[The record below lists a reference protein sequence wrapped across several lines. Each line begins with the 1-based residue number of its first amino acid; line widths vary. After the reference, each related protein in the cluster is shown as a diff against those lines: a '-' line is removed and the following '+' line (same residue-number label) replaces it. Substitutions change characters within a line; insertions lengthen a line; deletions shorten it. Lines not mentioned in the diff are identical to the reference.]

1 MARISTY
8 PILSAPTLNDLLI
21 GTDVENLNNTKNFS
35 LADIGNLI
43 GQFYVPYV
51 GATGNVNLGAY
62 SIQASAFIV
71 PGGLSSQFVKADG
84 TLDSTAYTPQ
94 SRTLTINGVSYNLSQ
109 DRTWTVNTVDSL
121 TTNGTGGAATYSAGV
136 LNIPIYQSQG
146 NYITQLSGEATAS
159 GPGNATVTLS
169 NSAVINK
176 ILTGLNI
183 TGGNVVATDS
193 ILEAFGKVQNQIN
206 GLIGGVQYQ
215 GTWDAATNNP
225 FLQSSVGVQGHY
237 YVVNVAGNTNLNGIT
252 SWNVGDWAIYDG
264 TAWNKVDNTDAVVSV
279 NGYTGAVDLTYSD
292 VDAAAAALVLT
303 INGAGYDLSTNR
315 SWTVGDV
322 RTDSTY
328 YNPTWITALAW
339 SKIIN
344 TPTTL
349 AGYGITDAV
358 SDSRTL
364 TINGVGYDLSQD
376 RSWSVGTITSIST
389 ISPLTGGTITSSG
402 SIGITQSGSVMD
414 GYLSSADWNT
424 FNAKQDALV
433 PVGPIT
439 LVGVNIG
446 ITQSGPSSD
455 GYLSSSDWNTFND
468 KQDPI
473 TNPVTGTGTPY
484 TIPMWSSVN
493 TISDSNLSYA
503 SDTFTFEYNS
513 ITGASVVFTN
523 IGSFPYTYSI
533 QMNNFGSPRSTIHE
547 YSDGNI
553 IQTISGVQVSKIFPD
568 GTTIIG
574 TSITTNGSLLQV
586 YGDLFVD
593 VITNAVTD
601 TDKFLV
607 SDSGI
612 VKYRT
617 GSEVLSDI
625 GAVPTTRELTINGVS
640 YDLSANRTWS
650 VGTVTSVDMSVPTG
664 FSIGGNPVTG
674 AGTLALSF
682 SAGYSLPTDAVQ
694 STWTTAYNRSL
705 TSAAVT
711 GTTTKTLTLNQQDG
725 GTITATW
732 SDFDTAPVTSVFGRT
747 GAIIAQSGDYTTTL
761 VTEGT
766 NLYYLD
772 SRARAAVSL
781 TTLGNSGPAT
791 YSSLTGIF
799 NIPEYTIGGLGGV
812 PTSRTLTINGTS
824 YDLSANRSWSVGTV
838 TSVDM
843 SVPTGFAIGGN
854 PVTSSGTLAL
864 TFASGYSLPT
874 NAIQATWNTA
884 YNDSI
889 VSASVAGTSTKTLTL
904 NQQDGGTIQASW
916 SDADT
921 GLTSVGLSM
930 PAAFLVSN
938 TPLTSNGVI
947 AVTGAGTSSQ
957 YVRGDGQ
964 LANFPSSGGGGSSV
978 NYYLN
983 GSVNQ
988 GSFGG
993 TTYYQMSKTPIIGA
1007 GTDFTRTAAQGNGYV
1022 ASFITDAG
1030 DPSLLNIPGG
1040 NWNLEFY
1047 FSASSG
1053 GGAPAFYAELYKV
1066 DQSNNFTLIASGS
1079 TSPEIIT
1086 GGTNIDQYF
1095 TSIAVPQTTLLVTDR
1110 LAVRVYVIP
1119 DGRNITLHTENSHL
1133 CEVLT
1138 TFSTGLNSLNG
1149 LSAQVQYFAT
1159 GTSGTDFNINS
1170 AGNTHTF
1177 NLPTASSVNR
1187 GALSSTDWVL
1197 FNNKQNAITLTTTG
1211 TSGAAT
1217 FVGNVLNIPIYQSV
1231 LTNPITGT
1239 GTSGYLSKFT
1249 GATSIG
1255 NSLFFENGSS
1265 IGLATTSIDA
1275 SALFQ
1280 MDSTSK
1286 GFLTPRMTQAQRT
1299 AIGSP
1304 AEGLIVYQTNGVI
1317 GLYIYANSVWRSLTM
1332 V

>member
-21 GTDVENLNNTKNFS
+21 GTDVEDLNITKNFS
-35 LADIGNLI
+35 LGDIGNLI

-51 GATGNVNLGAY
+51 GATGNVNLGTH
-62 SIQASAFIV
+62 SIQAAAFIV
-71 PGGLSSQFVKADG
+71 PGGLASQFVKANG

-94 SRTLTINGVSYNLSQ
+94 SRTLTINGVTYDLSANRTWNLSTL
-109 DRTWTVNTVDSL
+109 DTL
-121 TTNGTGGAATYSAGV
+121 TTNGTGGPATYSANV
-136 LNIPIYQSQG
+136 LNIPVYQSQG

-183 TGGNVVATDS
+183 TGGNVVSTDT

-206 GLIGGVQYQ
+206 GLLGGVTYQ
-215 GTWDAATNNP
+215 GTWNAQTNSP
-225 FLQSSVGVQGHY
+225 FLQSSVGTKGYY
-237 YVVNVAGNTNLNGIT
+237 YVVNVAGSTNLNGIS
-252 SWNVGDWAIYDG
+252 SWNVGDWAIFDG

-303 INGAGYDLSTNR
+303 INGTGYDLSANR

-328 YNPTWITALAW
+328 YNPSWITALGW

-358 SDSRTL
+358 PDGRTL
-364 TINGVGYDLSQD
+364 TINGVGYDLSQN
-376 RSWSVGTITSIST
+376 RAWSVGTITSIST
-389 ISPLTGGTITSSG
+389 ISPLTGGTITGTG

-414 GYLSSADWNT
+414 GYLSASDWNM
-424 FNAKQDALV
+424 FDAKQDALV

-446 ITQSGPSSD
+446 INQSGASSD
-455 GYLSSSDWNTFND
+455 GYLSSTDWNTFND
-468 KQDPI
+468 KQDTI
-473 TNPVTGTGTPY
+473 VNPVTGTGTPY
-484 TIPMWSSVN
+484 TIPMWSAVN
-493 TISDSNLSYA
+493 TIGDSPLSYVA
-503 SDTFTFEYNS
+503 DTFTFNYNS
-513 ITGASVVFTN
+513 ATGASVVYQNVGGFL
-523 IGSFPYTYSI
+523 YTYTI
-533 QMNNFGSPRSTIHE
+533 QMNNFGSPRSTVHQ
-547 YSDGNI
+547 YSDGEI
-553 IQTISGVQVSKIFPD
+553 IQTISGVQVSRIFPD
-568 GTTIIG
+568 GSFIIG
-574 TSITTNGSLLQV
+574 GSSISNGSLLQV
-586 YGDLFVD
+586 YGDIYVD
-593 VITNAVTD
+593 VIANASID

-607 SDSGI
+607 SNGGVI
-612 VKYRT
+612 EYRT

-625 GAVPTTRELTINGVS
+625 GAVPTARELTINGTT
-640 YDLSANRTWS
+640 YDLSANRSWS
-650 VGTVTSVDMSVPTG
+650 VGTVTSVDMSVPVG
-664 FSIGGNPVTG
+664 LSISGNPIVG
-674 AGTLALSF
+674 AGTLNLSYA
-682 SAGYSLPTDAVQ
+682 SGYSIPTNVSQA
-694 STWTTAYNRSL
+694 TWDTAYNHSIV
-705 TSAAVT
+705 SVSVT
-711 GTTTKTLTLNQQDG
+711 GTTTKQLTLTQQDG
-725 GTITATW
+725 GTLIAFW
-732 SDFDTAPVTSVFGRT
+732 SDYDTAPVTSVFGRT
-747 GAIIAQSGDYTTTL
+747 GAITAQSGDYTTTL

-772 SRARAAVSL
+772 SRARAAISL
-781 TTLGNSGPAT
+781 TTLGDSGPST
-791 YSSLTGIF
+791 YSLLTGII
-799 NIPEYTIGGLGGV
+799 NVPEYTIGGLGGV
-812 PTSRTLTINGTS
+812 PTSRTLTINGTT

-843 SVPTGFAIGGN
+843 LVPTGFTISGN
-854 PVTSSGTLAL
+854 PITGAGVLSLA
-864 TFASGYSLPT
+864 FASGYSLPS
-874 NAIQATWNTA
+874 NAIQSNWTTA

-930 PAAFLVSN
+930 PSAFAVSN
-938 TPLTSNGVI
+938 SPLTSNGTI
-947 AVTGAGTSSQ
+947 AVTGAGTASQ
-957 YVRGDGQ
+957 YVRGDGS
-964 LANFPSSGGGGSSV
+964 LANFPTNGGGGSSV

-993 TTYYQMSKTPIIGA
+993 STYYQMAKTPIIGA
-1007 GTDFTRTAAQGNGYV
+1007 GTDFTRTSAQGNGYI
-1022 ASFITDAG
+1022 ASFITNAG
-1030 DPSLLNIPGG
+1030 DPALLNIPGG

-1053 GGAPAFYAELYKV
+1053 GGNPQFYAELYKV
-1066 DQSNNFTLIASGS
+1066 SASNVFTLIASQS
-1079 TSPEIIT
+1079 ATPESIT
-1086 GGTNIDQYF
+1086 QGTTIDQYF

-1110 LAVRVYVIP
+1110 LAVRVYVIT
-1119 DGRNITLHTENSHL
+1119 DGRDITLHTENSHL
-1133 CEVLT
+1133 CEVIT

-1159 GTSGTDFNINS
+1159 GTSGMDFNINS
-1170 AGNTHTF
+1170 VGDTHTF
-1177 NLPTASSVNR
+1177 NLPTASAVNR
-1187 GALSSTDWVL
+1187 GALSPSDWAI
-1197 FNNKQNAITLTTTG
+1197 FNGKQNAITLTTTG
-1211 TSGAAT
+1211 TSGPAT
-1217 FVGNVLNIPIYQSV
+1217 LVGAILNIPQYQSV
-1231 LTNPITGT
+1231 LSNPITGT

-1249 GATSIG
+1249 GATSIA
-1255 NSLFFENGSS
+1255 NSLLFENGSS

-1286 GFLTPRMTQAQRT
+1286 GFLVPRMTQAQRG
-1299 AIGSP
+1299 AIGGP